1 MKHTSHIFLFI
12 LCLAASISH
21 AQLPSYLPPNGLVA
35 WYPFNGNANDESGNG
50 NDGVVDGASL
60 TNDRFGNQSAAYSF
74 NGISDCI
81 SGACSQFPTSDRT
94 ISFWFKS
101 NLPDSQSWF
110 FGYGG
115 ENCGSSCVIYANS
128 DQCSVTSLPRIMY
141 SGHCCNQSFNVPF
154 NNNGNSWQ
162 NLVITS
168 HDDSKVYLNGEE
180 IYSGISLAEVFTL
193 SKVFYLGAAADPAGT
208 SVWGYYQGEL
218 DDICIYNRALSA
230 AEVTALYTTTA
241 TNTGGGTT
249 STSPAP
255 PGIPYQAEV
264 RNEGGEILPNS
275 NVNVRFTLHE
285 LTANGT
291 VSYQETHAITT
302 NELGLFAA
310 TIGAGTATQ
319 GTFTGINW
327 AQTTK
332 FLQVEVDA
340 GNGYITMGNQQLMSV
355 PYALYA
361 ANSQPGPQG
370 AAGPQGPEGAEGQPG
385 ANGLSAYEVWLAQGN
400 SGSESD
406 FLQMLSNNSSPSN
419 LGFTVFTQSGTFTVP
434 QGVTEILV
442 EAWGGGGGGGG
453 TCAQSTA
460 RYGGGG
466 GAGAYIKT
474 RVSVTPLETY
484 TVNVGQGGQGG
495 QGVPF
500 QVYGI
505 GSNGQNGTPT
515 CMGNIVCAA
524 GGNGGAGGNCDF
536 GTGAG
541 IVGAGGQGG
550 SCSAGAMICN
560 PGAPGSSGTTT
571 QPGSGGSGHNQF
583 INGIYNIGAGGS
595 AQQPGQ
601 QGAII
606 IQY

>member
-1 MKHTSHIFLFI
+1 MRT
-12 LCLAASISH
+12 LCLRLFAVVFFIADFAFTF
-21 AQLPSYLPPNGLVA
+21 AQLPAYLPTNGLVA

-50 NDGVVDGASL
+50 NDGVLGNVLAWQ
-60 TNDRFGNQSAAYSF
+60 DRFGQQGGAFKLNNSSIQLGSNIKVLNSVNYTIGAWIKLNQLEETWMFSQRSANGYEGTEVLIEGNEIWPFYGATGNNF
-74 NGISDCI
+74 QWMNLTPNGISMDEFHLIICVI
-81 SGACSQFPTSDRT
+81 D
-94 ISFWFKS
+94 KS
-101 NLPDSQSWF
+101 NGQLSLYIDGYMTGSYPISSITQVQNSVNAFIGKKATSNTTSTFIVDEF
-110 FGYGG
+110 F
-115 ENCGSSCVIYANS
+115 
-128 DQCSVTSLPRIMY
+128 
-141 SGHCCNQSFNVPF
+141 F
-154 NNNGNSWQ
+154 
-162 NLVITS
+162 
-168 HDDSKVYLNGEE
+168 
-180 IYSGISLAEVFTL
+180 
-193 SKVFYLGAAADPAGT
+193 
-208 SVWGYYQGEL
+208 
-218 DDICIYNRALSA
+218 YNRALIQSEITSIKNLSNLA
-230 AEVTALYTTTA
+230 FQQV
-241 TNTGGGTT
+241 NT
-249 STSPAP
+249 SP

-264 RNEGGEILPNS
+264 RNEGGEILPNA

-291 VSYQETHAITT
+291 VSYQETHAVNT

-319 GTFTGINW
+319 GTIAGINW
-327 AQTTK
+327 SQTTK
-332 FLQVEVDA
+332 FLKVEVDT

-361 ANSQPGPQG
+361 ANGP
-370 AAGPQGPEGAEGQPG
+370 AGPQGPVGPQGPAGAEGQPG

-406 FLQMLSNNSSPSN
+406 FLQTLSNNSSPSN

-524 GGNGGAGGNCDF
+524 GGNGGTGGNCDF
-536 GTGAG
+536 GTGSG

>member
-1 MKHTSHIFLFI
+1 
-12 LCLAASISH
+12 
-21 AQLPSYLPPNGLVA
+21 
-35 WYPFNGNANDESGNG
+35 
-50 NDGVVDGASL
+50 
-60 TNDRFGNQSAAYSF
+60 
-74 NGISDCI
+74 
-81 SGACSQFPTSDRT
+81 
-94 ISFWFKS
+94 
-101 NLPDSQSWF
+101 
-110 FGYGG
+110 
-115 ENCGSSCVIYANS
+115 
-128 DQCSVTSLPRIMY
+128 
-141 SGHCCNQSFNVPF
+141 
-154 NNNGNSWQ
+154 
-162 NLVITS
+162 
-168 HDDSKVYLNGEE
+168 
-180 IYSGISLAEVFTL
+180 
-193 SKVFYLGAAADPAGT
+193 
-208 SVWGYYQGEL
+208 
-218 DDICIYNRALSA
+218 
-230 AEVTALYTTTA
+230 
-241 TNTGGGTT
+241 
-249 STSPAP
+249 
-255 PGIPYQAEV
+255 
-264 RNEGGEILPNS
+264 
-275 NVNVRFTLHE
+275 VNIRFTLHE
-285 LTANGT
+285 LAANGT
-291 VSYQETHAITT
+291 ISYQETHALTT

-310 TIGAGTATQ
+310 TIGAGSATQ
-319 GTFTGINW
+319 GTFASINW

-332 FLQVEVDA
+332 FLKVEVDT
-340 GNGYITMGNQQLMSV
+340 GNGWITMGNQQLMSV
-355 PYALYA
+355 PYAMYA
-361 ANSQPGPQG
+361 ANGP
-370 AAGPQGPEGAEGQPG
+370 AGPQGPQGPAGAEGQPG
-385 ANGLSAYEVWLAQGN
+385 ASGLSAYEVWLAQGN

-406 FLQMLSNNSSPSN
+406 FLQTLSNNSSTSN

-515 CMGNIVCAA
+515 CFGNLICVA
-524 GGNGGAGGNCDF
+524 GGNGGTGGNCDF
-536 GTGAG
+536 GTGSG

-550 SCSAGAMICN
+550 SCSSGAMICN